1 MDEYKS
7 LKHSKKD
14 AMSREKDQRGG
25 HRSIEKKSVEKRQN
39 RFAYPTRDRLE
50 EEYLCFSLSPDMK

>member
-25 HRSIEKKSVEKRQN
+25 HRLIENKSVEKRQN

-50 EEYLCFSLSPDMK
+50 EDYVCFSLSPDIK

>member
-14 AMSREKDQRGG
+14 AKDKDQRGNY
-25 HRSIEKKSVEKRQN
+25 RSIEKKPVEYRQN
-39 RFAYPTRDRLE
+39 RFACPIKDRFE
-50 EEYLCFSLSPDMK
+50 EDHICFSLSPDMK